1 MGVKLLSRVAK
12 DAAYIRLLLSVINIF
27 ILQRLIMPDIARE
40 ISSLMACRSAADS
53 VALMFW

>member
-1 MGVKLLSRVAK
+1 MGVKLLLAVAK
-12 DAAYIRLLLSVINIF
+12 DATHIRLLLSVVDIF